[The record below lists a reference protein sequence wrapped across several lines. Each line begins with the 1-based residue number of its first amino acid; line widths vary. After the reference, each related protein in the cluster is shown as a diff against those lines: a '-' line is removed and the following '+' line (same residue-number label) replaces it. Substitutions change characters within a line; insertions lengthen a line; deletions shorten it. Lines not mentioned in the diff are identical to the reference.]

1 MFLRVFRREAPGI
14 FFLRVFRREAPE
26 NFTCFSARSAGI
38 FFYVFFGAKHRKF
51 HNLTCLTEI
60 PGWGGGPLGRKLA
73 QSGLLDTIWWLSG
86 SPMGAQWGANGS
98 QSDPQKE
105 PEVSLGRPM
114 DPAEPHTGRF
124 WLEQGKQRKTSYFIG
139 SERLGGG
146 QTGAKWR
153 PFGAPVELL
162 WPTGSL
168 LGARRGVWEA
178 FASPEGR
185 FRALFEPQWLR
196 RGVLRAPVAPI
207 FRARPARGRRIAE
220 RC

>member
-1 MFLRVFRREAPGI
+1 MSKLQPKESQKSPKSRFRGGLGPLWGASWPRVAYLTRFGGYLEDSG
-14 FFLRVFRREAPE
+14 
-26 NFTCFSARSAGI
+26 ARSG
-38 FFYVFFGAKHRKF
+38 GAM
-51 HNLTCLTEI
+51 
-60 PGWGGGPLGRKLA
+60 GPKGA
-73 QSGLLDTIWWLSG
+73 QG

-98 QSDPQKE
+98 QSDPKRE

-124 WLEQGKQRKTSYFIG
+124 WLEQGKPRKNYFIG
-139 SERLGGG
+139 SERLGGS
-146 QTGAKWR
+146 QTGAKWH
-153 PFGAPVELL
+153 PFGASVELL

-196 RGVLRAPVAPI
+196 RGVLEPQMAPKGVE
-207 FRARPARGRRIAE
+207 FFARGRRVAAALQSDVREIIE
-220 RC
+220 